1 MTRRYGFPPR
11 CWPLALLPL
20 ALAGCAPGIGYRA
33 PETPLP
39 AQWQALGATSGA
51 VATASATTATP
62 ASGSGANDAAA
73 TPGSV
78 SAGGGATVPA
88 LPPAVPARFA
98 ARDAAADAAAL
109 AAWWTRF
116 GDPVLDGLVRDAL
129 AHNLDLRTAQA
140 QLREARAARQ
150 AAGAEL
156 GPSVTASAS
165 AASSKSSRATG
176 SGATRELYSAGFD
189 ASWEPDLFGRLRSG
203 RAAAEAS
210 LGSAQEQLRDTRVT
224 LVAEV
229 ARNYI
234 ELRTA
239 QQRLA
244 LAEASLAARRET
256 LQLAT
261 WRQQAGLVSELDVAQ
276 ARTELESARAGLPAL
291 QASVVAA
298 RHRLAVLLG
307 QAPGALDA
315 RLALA
320 ADAADAEGGHGSADV
335 ASVPPESP
343 SRLDDG
349 AGTTRGAATASPA
362 LSAALAVPRAPAG
375 IAVGIPADTLRQ
387 RPDVRA
393 AERRLAA
400 QAARLGEARAARY
413 PSLRL
418 SGSIGWEALSAQGL
432 GDGGSLA
439 RSLLASLTVPIFDAG
454 RIRAAIGVQDARLEQ
469 ARIAYEAAVL
479 LALEDV
485 ENALTGLSRAQ
496 ERVARLADAVAAA
509 RDTRTI
515 ADYRY
520 QSGLADF
527 LAVLDSQRTLLS
539 LEDQQAIAAGDLAA
553 AQVRLYKALGG
564 GWQVP
569 DDSRTTGR
577 AAADQAD
584 DRAVPASVPEPK

>member
-1 MTRRYGFPPR
+1 MSRPHRFPNRP
-11 CWPLALLPL
+11 WTLLPL
-20 ALAGCAPGIGYRA
+20 ALALAGCATRGDYRA
-33 PETPLP
+33 PPVPLP
-39 AQWQALGATSGA
+39 AQWQALSAGADGGTSA
-51 VATASATTATP
+51 SPASVATATP
-62 ASGSGANDAAA
+62 ARDAD
-73 TPGSV
+73 
-78 SAGGGATVPA
+78 GAT
-88 LPPAVPARFA
+88 
-98 ARDAAADAAAL
+98 L
-109 AAWWTRF
+109 AQWWIRF
-116 GDPVLDGLVRDAL
+116 GDPVLDALVQDAL
-129 AHNLDLRTAQA
+129 AHSPDLRTAQA

-156 GPSVTASAS
+156 GPSASAS
-165 AASSKSSRATG
+165 ASASRSKPSRATG
-176 SGATRELYSAGFD
+176 GGTTRELYSAGFD

-239 QQRLA
+239 QQRQA
-244 LAEASLAARRET
+244 LAETALSAREQT

-261 WRQQAGLVSELDVAQ
+261 WRQQAGLVSDLDVAQ
-276 ARTELESARAGLPAL
+276 ARTDLESARAGLPAL
-291 QASVVAA
+291 QAAVVAA

-307 QAPGALDA
+307 QAPAALDA
-315 RLALA
+315 RLALPA
-320 ADAADAEGGHGSADV
+320 ARTDN
-335 ASVPPESP
+335 PPGIAIP
-343 SRLDDG
+343 L
-349 AGTTRGAATASPA
+349 
-362 LSAALAVPRAPAG
+362 APAG

-400 QAARLGEARAARY
+400 QAGRLDEARAARY

-418 SGSIGWEALSAQGL
+418 TGSIGWDALTAQGL
-432 GDGGSLA
+432 GDSGTLA
-439 RSLLASLTVPIFDAG
+439 RSLLASLSAPIFDAG

-469 ARIAYEAAVL
+469 ARIAYESAVL

-485 ENALTGLSRAQ
+485 ENALTGLASAQ
-496 ERVARLADAVAAA
+496 ERAARLADALAAA
-509 RDTRTI
+509 RNTRAI

-527 LAVLDSQRTLLS
+527 LAVLDSQRTLLA
-539 LEDQQAIAAGDLAA
+539 LEDQQAVAAGDLAS

-564 GWQVP
+564 GWQSQ
-569 DDSRTTGR
+569 DDSPAVARE
-577 AAADQAD
+577 AAGHRDP
-584 DRAVPASVPEPK
+584 VPPASAPEPK